1 VTGARFW
8 PPAAREAVLTAR
20 PASASGEPTTPAPDY
35 PFNIE
40 INGWSRVKAILDL
53 GAQPGELLA
62 ALLLM
67 QDRGDYGGFAAA
79 IPALAYLRSYEFLE
93 RRWESYGDD
102 WRHHRS
108 IEDTHEQANR

>member
-1 VTGARFW
+1 MNCRFW
-8 PPAAREAVLTAR
+8 PPAAREAALTIR
-20 PASASGEPTTPAPDY
+20 PASASGEPTTPSPDY

-40 INGWSRVKAILDL
+40 FTGWYRVKAILDL

-67 QDRGDYGGFAAA
+67 QDRGDYSGLAAA